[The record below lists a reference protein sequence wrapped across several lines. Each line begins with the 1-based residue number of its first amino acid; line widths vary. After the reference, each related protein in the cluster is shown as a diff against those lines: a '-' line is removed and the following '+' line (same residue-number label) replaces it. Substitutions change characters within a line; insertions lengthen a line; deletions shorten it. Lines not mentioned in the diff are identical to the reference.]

1 MIKLTR
7 VKSMKKRDKIE
18 KFSIIGLFIFL
29 CVLMILV
36 PNMNTDINTGKLII
50 NEVMLVNNNTI
61 ADKDGKYNDYIEL
74 YNGNDYDVNLY
85 GYYLTDNMKDT
96 KKWIFPDITI
106 KAKEYMVIYAS
117 GKDLK
122 EDELHTNFKLDSK
135 GETIALSNSGA
146 KVISKVYV
154 KETLKDTSYG
164 YNGKKYV
171 YYYVGTPGRENDGE
185 YSEEP
190 IYEINNEYK
199 LAITEYMTNNL
210 SYRASHDQKLYSL
223 IEIHNKDT
231 KDINL
236 KGFYLT
242 DKEDN
247 ITKYTFPDV
256 TIKKDDYL
264 VVYASGLNKYDKNEV
279 HTNFKL
285 NNNDGVLVLS
295 SPSKAMIDRV
305 SIGKLEANT
314 SFGLYKDKW
323 HVYYKPS
330 IGDTNTLDYGSKEI
344 KKAVRINEVSIYPKE
359 AIELYNDS
367 NIDISLEN
375 YSLSDKSGTSYSLK
389 NKTIKKKSYLVV
401 YRDSF
406 KFGING
412 TNDII
417 SLTHNGQVVDTLTV
431 NKIVSNISVGI
442 TNDKKVY
449 YKTITLGNVNS
460 PDTYKGFSDT
470 VKFNID
476 GGYIDSGKEITL
488 TTNDNSTIYYTLN
501 GTFPTKN
508 STKYT
513 KPIKLTKTT
522 VIKAISYKDG
532 YIESDAVS
540 RTFIVGR
547 KHNISVISVSTNN
560 MNFYQEYHTTHE
572 QKASIEYYDEK
583 GNYGIS
589 FIADIKT
596 SGKSSSMLP
605 QKPIGIYLRK
615 EYGLKSVNYPFF
627 KDLDYHEFSS
637 FVLRNGGTD
646 HSKVHIKDAI
656 LTQVL
661 KGEMDID
668 MQDYRPVAVYI
679 NGNYYG
685 LYSLREKVNGD
696 YIESKY
702 GIDKDNVDLIK
713 KGNAIKGNKNDYNSL
728 ITYFRN
734 HDLSKK
740 ENYEYIKTQVD
751 IEELVNYWIAQCF
764 FSNSD
769 LFVRNVGLWKEKGGK
784 WRWVIYDLDYA
795 YVNYETVPTLYLN
808 QKPYYNSNLDII
820 VKLYQN
826 SEFKDLYLKS
836 IAKYLK
842 TTFKPDRINK
852 IVDQM
857 VKEIEDEMKYHVK
870 RWDDSYWYA
879 YGWSYISSVST
890 WKNDINT
897 LKSKISSQYNKIV
910 KGLKNGFSLS
920 DSDYKKYFGDI

>member
-1 MIKLTR
+1 
-7 VKSMKKRDKIE
+7 MKRRDKIE
-18 KFSIIGLFIFL
+18 KFSIVGLFIFL

-50 NEVMLVNNNTI
+50 NEVMLVNNSTI
-61 ADKDGKYNDYIEL
+61 ADKDGKFNDYIEL

-96 KKWIFPDITI
+96 KKWIFPDVTI

-135 GETIALSNSGA
+135 GETIALSNSSA

-154 KETLKDTSYG
+154 KETLKDTAYG
-164 YNGKKYV
+164 YNGQKYV
-171 YYYVGTPGRENDGE
+171 YYYVGTPGRANDGE
-185 YSEEP
+185 YSEEA
-190 IYEINNEYK
+190 IYEINSGYK

-210 SYRASHDQKLYSL
+210 SYRASQDKKLYSL
-223 IEIHNKDT
+223 IEICNKDT
-231 KDINL
+231 VDINL

-247 ITKYTFPDV
+247 VTKYTFPDV

-264 VVYASGLNKYDKNEV
+264 IVYASGLNKYEKNEV

-330 IGDTNTLDYGSKEI
+330 IGYANTIDYGSKEI
-344 KKAVRINEVSIYPKE
+344 KKAVRINEISIYPKE

-367 NIDISLEN
+367 DLDINLDS
-375 YSLSDKSGTSYSLK
+375 YSLTDKSGASYSLK
-389 NKTIKKKSYLVV
+389 NKKINKKGYLVV
-401 YRDSF
+401 YKDSF

-412 TNDII
+412 TSDTVNLI
-417 SLTHNGQVVDTLTV
+417 HNRQIVDTLSV
-431 NKIVSNISVGI
+431 NKLVSNVSVGI

-449 YKTITLGNVNS
+449 YKTITLGKANFK
-460 PDTYKGFSDT
+460 DTYKGFSDT
-470 VKFNID
+470 VKFSID
-476 GGYIDSGKEITL
+476 GGYVNSGSEVVL
-488 TTNDNSTIYYTLN
+488 STTDNSTIYYTLN
-501 GTFPTKN
+501 GTFPTNK

-513 KPIKLTKTT
+513 KPIKITKTT
-522 VIKAISYKDG
+522 VIKAISYKGG
-532 YIESDAVS
+532 YIESDVTS

-547 KHNISVISVSTNN
+547 RHTIGVISVSTNN
-560 MNFYQEYHTTHE
+560 MSFYQEYHTTHE

-615 EYGLKSVNYPFF
+615 EYSLKSVNYPFF
-627 KDLDYHEFSS
+627 DNLNYHEFSS
-637 FVLRNGGTD
+637 LVLRNGGTD
-646 HSKVHIKDAI
+646 NTRVHIKDAI
-656 LTQVL
+656 LTQIL

-685 LYSLREKVNGD
+685 LYSLREKANGD
-696 YIESKY
+696 YLESKY
-702 GIDKDNVDLIK
+702 GIDKDDVDLIK
-713 KGNAIKGNKNDYNSL
+713 KNSAVKGDRNDYNSL
-728 ITYFRN
+728 MTYVKN
-734 HDLSKK
+734 HDLSKPDV
-740 ENYEYIKTQVD
+740 YEYIKTQVD
-751 IEELVNYWIAQCF
+751 VQELINYWIAQSF

-769 LFVRNVGLWKEKGGK
+769 LFVRNVGLWKKNDGK
-784 WRWVIYDLDYA
+784 WRWIIYDLDYA
-795 YVNYETVPTLYLN
+795 YEPYEKVPTLFLN
-808 QKPYYNSNLDII
+808 RKPYYNSSLDII
-820 VKLYQN
+820 VKLYKN
-826 SEFKDLYLKS
+826 SEFRDLYLTS
-836 IAKYLK
+836 VAKYLK
-842 TTFKPDRINK
+842 TTFKPERINK
-852 IVDQM
+852 IIDEM
-857 VKEIEDEMKYHVK
+857 VKEVEDEMSYHVK
-870 RWDDSYWYA
+870 RWTSNYSYA

-890 WKNDINT
+890 WKNNINT
-897 LKSKISSQYNKIV
+897 LKNRIKTRYNNIIKWIH
-910 KGLKNGFSLS
+910 NNSFELS
-920 DSDYKKYFGDI
+920 TDEYKKYFNDL